1 MLEFSKKMFR
11 LVTWLVIALLI
22 SGCGPRGES
31 KTVDEVFYLAQE
43 RFNRALENSAL
54 EDSRRQIL
62 KNIKALVQDFV
73 TSDSSQVLAILIAEE
88 LKKITHFCHPN
99 TRTSIF
105 EQIETIETLKSVQTV
120 QPNLR
125 FYLGARVLNI
135 LASELETHQ
144 LSYTFSG

>member
-43 RFNRALENSAL
+43 RFNRALENSTL
-54 EDSRRQIL
+54 EDSKRQIL

-99 TRTSIF
+99 TRTSVF
-105 EQIETIETLKSVQTV
+105 EQIETIETLKSV